1 MNTKQRAN
9 GVMNTSLDNG
19 KLTIKVGEQSMT
31 FDPAKCDPAL
41 RVHAELHGWTQRIAD
56 AAAGKKSPEEKFAA
70 MQALVEYYM
79 SGAGEWRIKGAGRES
94 RNAAVMA
101 AIAAVMERDIAEVRE
116 AVEAQATRLG
126 VKTGDVLAKLA
137 TEPKVAVELAKNA
150 KGPEISL
157 DDLLGD

>member
-9 GVMNTSLDNG
+9 GVMQTSLDNG
-19 KLTIKVGEQSMT
+19 RLIVQVGEQSMT
-31 FDPAKCDPAL
+31 FDPAQCDPGL

-70 MQALVEYYM
+70 MKALVDYYM

-94 RNAAVMA
+94 RNAAILA
-101 AIAAVMERDIAEVRE
+101 AIAAVQSREIAEVRE
-116 AVEAQATRLG
+116 AVDAQATRLG
-126 VKTGDVLAKLA
+126 VKAGDILAKLA
-137 TEPKVAVELAKNA
+137 TEPKVAAELARSA

-157 DDLLGD
+157 EDLLGD